1 MDCKDHGDWI
11 KSGTMMEAEGIRQKG
26 CLRKTWSDA
35 EKVLVHHEKMHGSTS
50 KDCLAG
56 NK

>member
-11 KSGTMMEAEGIRQKG
+11 KSGTVMEAEGIRQKG

-35 EKVLVHHEKMHGSTS
+35 EKVLVHLEKMHGSTS